1 MHKIISEFEIESIF
15 DLIITDNSVLRTE
28 SVQVR
33 EDLKFSFNQGFRD
46 LASSLPKME
55 DLSKDI
61 ALSKVTKMTEL
72 P

>member
-1 MHKIISEFEIESIF
+1 M
-15 DLIITDNSVLRTE
+15 
-28 SVQVR
+28 QVR
-33 EDLKFSFNQGFRD
+33 EDLKFSFNQGVRD